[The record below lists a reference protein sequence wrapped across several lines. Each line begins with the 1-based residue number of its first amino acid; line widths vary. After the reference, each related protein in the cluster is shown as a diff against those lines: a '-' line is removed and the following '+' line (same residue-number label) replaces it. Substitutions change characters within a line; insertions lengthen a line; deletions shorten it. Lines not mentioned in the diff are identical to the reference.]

1 MIIEVIIIVK
11 MKLLLLTFVLL
22 QQSCS
27 LQQQASIMLAPN
39 RTSLH
44 SFSTSVFDPHF
55 RFVFG
60 DDSTEKEF
68 RLIIIRLCS
77 HMCNFSIK
85 RYFSWKIFLNQ
96 TVLTIFLFICVNLN
110 VPVKPQKYCL
120 GSKLLHIWTK
130 KHYFE
135 FVCQQ
140 SQHKPSS
147 PSSQKPYD

>member
-1 MIIEVIIIVK
+1 
-11 MKLLLLTFVLL
+11 
-22 QQSCS
+22 
-27 LQQQASIMLAPN
+27 MLAPN

-77 HMCNFSIK
+77 RMCNFSIK

-130 KHYFE
+130 NIILNLCVNRANTSLHLLLLK
-135 FVCQQ
+135 
-140 SQHKPSS
+140 SPMINPSVLS
-147 PSSQKPYD
+147 RLINLSLVAI